1 MYSAAPR
8 CRSRLADLS
17 VATTSRMVKRK
28 FGASGS
34 AEQNILADDRFVH
47 VHVVLTG
54 CEPSFLQ
61 SIEG

>member
-1 MYSAAPR
+1 
-8 CRSRLADLS
+8 
-17 VATTSRMVKRK
+17 MVKRK